1 LIFTSKDITLL
12 TVITLQ
18 DNHIHQKVSLNPY
31 YAVRIDKEK
40 MSYVI
45 VHDGIKVAPIL
56 QKRLIIRNRGT
67 LSPKMLTYLKYA
79 SYSAIDTVSVGV
91 C

>member
-1 LIFTSKDITLL
+1 MLCILIK
-12 TVITLQ
+12 
-18 DNHIHQKVSLNPY
+18 K
-31 YAVRIDKEK
+31 K

-45 VHDGIKVAPIL
+45 VHNDEIKVAPIL

-67 LSPKMLTYLKYA
+67 LNPKMLTYLKYA